1 MLLIVGL
8 AFLTL
13 HDSKLVAQ
21 VSTSVPSIFEELEEP
36 DSQRAISLFNEGKYD
51 DAIALAGAIDASLSE
66 FSTEEKW
73 QLLIISAHMQKG
85 DYPAALKAVD
95 AALEQFPKSIRV
107 RFAGQEVCRF
117 NNLPDRATEMY
128 KQIGEMASGNSW
140 RYRNAANQIVL
151 GKCFLRAGAD
161 AKEVLDGFLYPARK
175 RYPKE
180 PEVYRAIGELAL
192 EKHDYQLAVEN
203 FKKVLELAP
212 GDTNAM
218 GQMAI
223 AYKPSDS
230 EATSAA
236 VESALKINPKH
247 GPSSLIVA
255 DRLISSEQ
263 YDLADDTLDELLA
276 VNPNN
281 YQAWSYKAAIAHLQ
295 NQPAKEGEFRTKA
308 LSHWQSNPEVDHI
321 IGRELSEKYR
331 FAEGEKYQRRA
342 IVYDNRYLP
351 AKMQLAHDLLRLGQ
365 ELEGWKLADEVFDE
379 DQYSVVAHNLVTLRE
394 EISKFKTFEQDGFV
408 VRMDAQEAK
417 IYGPRVLDLLS
428 RAKAS
433 LTKKYES
440 QLETPIFVEI
450 FPRQQDFAIRTFG
463 LPGGS
468 GFLGVCFGRVITMNS
483 PAAQGQGLTSWESVL
498 WHEFCHV
505 VTLQKTKNRMPRWLS
520 EGISVYEENLA
531 DPAWGDSI
539 SVTYREMIL
548 GDDLTPVSKLSAAFL
563 QPKSGLHL
571 QFAYYESSLVV
582 EHLIKQYGL
591 PALIDVLDELS
602 QGTPINDALRR
613 HCAPVEVIDKQ
624 FAAFAVERAGTLAP
638 KGNWEKLEGDL
649 KLGSLEPSELAD
661 WNAEHPDNLVGIV
674 AEGLAWVEQEQWD
687 KAIVRL
693 EAAKK
698 LSPLTKSIYL
708 GLAKAYQQT
717 DQPEKE
723 YQTLE
728 QFAKIEADNVELF
741 TKLLERSS
749 ARGQWESTKKYARKL
764 LALNPLLTAPHRYL
778 SLAAEKTSDD
788 QALIESLSVLALMN
802 PLDAADVHYRL
813 ASALNRGN
821 QLDLAKRQ
829 VIMALEKAPR
839 YRDAHALL
847 LKIVE
852 QQNANESANG
862 GSVSQEVQTAKTA
875 DAAKTVDAADMER
888 NASVVAEKE
897 SP

>member
-1 MLLIVGL
+1 MLLGSCLL
-8 AFLTL
+8 AQDLRTNPVRNQASGQA
-13 HDSKLVAQ
+13 DPE
-21 VSTSVPSIFEELEEP
+21 T
-36 DSQRAISLFNEGKYD
+36 DGQRAFRLFNQGKYD
-51 DAIALAGAIDASLSE
+51 DAIAMAGVIDASLGEYSV
-66 FSTEEKW
+66 EEKW
-73 QLLIISAHMQKG
+73 QLLIISAQMQKG
-85 DYPAALKAVD
+85 DYSAALKTVES
-95 AALEQFPKSIRV
+95 ALERFPKSIRV
-107 RFAGQEVCRF
+107 RFFGEEVFRF
-117 NNLPDRATEMY
+117 NNLPDRANEVY
-128 KQIGEMASGNSW
+128 QQIGDVAAVNSW

-151 GKCFLRAGAD
+151 GKCLLRAGGD
-161 AKEVLDGFLYPARK
+161 AKEVLDGFYYPARK

-192 EKHDYQLAVEN
+192 QKHDYQLAVEN
-203 FKKVLELAP
+203 FKKVIELAP

-218 GQMAI
+218 GQMAL

-230 EATSAA
+230 EATTSAI
-236 VESALKINPKH
+236 ESALKINPLH
-247 GPSSLIVA
+247 SPSSLLIV

-263 YDLADDTLDELLA
+263 YELASTTLDQLLEL
-276 VNPNN
+276 NPHNFK
-281 YQAWSYKAAIAHLQ
+281 AWSYKAVIAHLQ
-295 NQPAKEGEFRTKA
+295 NQPAKEGEYRSRA
-308 LSHWQSNPEVDHI
+308 LSNWQANPEVDHI

-331 FAEGEKYQRRA
+331 FEEGEKYQRRA
-342 IVYDNRYLP
+342 VAYDNRYLP

-379 DQYSVVAHNLVTLRE
+379 AQYSVVAHNLVTLRD
-394 EISKFKTFEQDGFV
+394 EISKFKTLQHDGFV
-408 VRMDAQEAK
+408 VRMDAREAE
-417 IYGPRVLDLLS
+417 IYGQRVLNLLS

-433 LTKKYES
+433 LTKKYEA

-450 FPRQQDFAIRTFG
+450 FPRQKDFAIRTFG

-483 PAAQGQGLTSWESVL
+483 PAAQGANLTSWESVL

-539 SVTYREMIL
+539 NLKYREMIL
-548 GDDLTPVSKLSAAFL
+548 SDDLTPVSKLSSAFL

-582 EHLIKQYGL
+582 EHLINQYGL
-591 PALIDVLDELS
+591 PALVNVLDELS
-602 QGTPINDALRR
+602 HGTPIKDALRR
-613 HCAPVEVIDKQ
+613 HCAPVSVIDKQ
-624 FAAFAVERAGTLAP
+624 FATFAVERAGELAP
-638 KGNWEKLEGDL
+638 QGDWEKPERALQL
-649 KLGSLEPSELAD
+649 ASLEPAELAD
-661 WNAEHPDNLVGIV
+661 WNTEHPDSLVGLL
-674 AEGLAWVEQEQWD
+674 AEGLASAEREQWD

-693 EAAKK
+693 EAARE
-698 LSPLTKSIYL
+698 LSPLTKSIYSP
-708 GLAKAYQQT
+708 LAQAYQQT
-717 DQPEKE
+717 DQSEKE
-723 YQTLE
+723 LQTLE

-749 ARGQWESTKKYARKL
+749 GQGQWEKTKKYARKL

-813 ASALNRGN
+813 AAALYRGK
-821 QLDLAKRQ
+821 QFDLAKRQ

-847 LKIVE
+847 LKIVDR
-852 QQNANESANG
+852 QNAVG
-862 GSVSQEVQTAKTA
+862 GSVPQGSQVSDTQ
-875 DAAKTVDAADMER
+875 R
-888 NASVVAEKE
+888 GISVVAEKE

>member
-1 MLLIVGL
+1 MLLGSCLL
-8 AFLTL
+8 AQDLRTNPARNQASGQA
-13 HDSKLVAQ
+13 DPE
-21 VSTSVPSIFEELEEP
+21 T
-36 DSQRAISLFNEGKYD
+36 DGQRAFRLFNQGKYD
-51 DAIALAGAIDASLSE
+51 DAIAMAGVIDASLGEYSV
-66 FSTEEKW
+66 EEKW
-73 QLLIISAHMQKG
+73 QLLIISAQMQKG
-85 DYPAALKAVD
+85 DYSAALKTVES
-95 AALEQFPKSIRV
+95 ALERFPKSIRV
-107 RFAGQEVCRF
+107 RFVGEEVFRF
-117 NNLPDRATEMY
+117 NNLPDRANEVY
-128 KQIGEMASGNSW
+128 QQIGDVAAVNSW

-151 GKCFLRAGAD
+151 GKCLLRAGGD
-161 AKEVLDGFLYPARK
+161 AKEVLDGFYYPARK

-192 EKHDYQLAVEN
+192 QKHDYQLAVEN
-203 FKKVLELAP
+203 FKKVIELAP

-218 GQMAI
+218 GQMAL

-230 EATSAA
+230 EATTSAI
-236 VESALKINPKH
+236 ESALKINPLH
-247 GPSSLIVA
+247 SPSSLLIV

-263 YDLADDTLDELLA
+263 YELASTTLDQLLEL
-276 VNPNN
+276 NPHNFK
-281 YQAWSYKAAIAHLQ
+281 AWSYKAVIAHLQ
-295 NQPAKEGEFRTKA
+295 NQPAKEGEYRSRA
-308 LSHWQSNPEVDHI
+308 LSNWQANPEVDHI

-331 FAEGEKYQRRA
+331 FEEGEKYQRRA
-342 IVYDNRYLP
+342 VAYDNRYLP

-379 DQYSVVAHNLVTLRE
+379 DQYSVVAHNLVTLRD
-394 EISKFKTFEQDGFV
+394 EISKFKTLQHDGFV
-408 VRMDAQEAK
+408 VRMDAREAE
-417 IYGPRVLDLLS
+417 IYGQRVLNLLS

-433 LTKKYES
+433 LTKKYEA

-450 FPRQQDFAIRTFG
+450 FPRQKDFAIRTFG

-483 PAAQGQGLTSWESVL
+483 PAAQGANLTSWESVL

-539 SVTYREMIL
+539 NLKYREMIL
-548 GDDLTPVSKLSAAFL
+548 SDDLTPVSKLSSAFL

-582 EHLIKQYGL
+582 EHLINQYGL
-591 PALIDVLDELS
+591 PALVNVLDELS
-602 QGTPINDALRR
+602 HGTPIKDALRR
-613 HCAPVEVIDKQ
+613 HCAPVSVIDKQ
-624 FAAFAVERAGTLAP
+624 FATFAVERAGELP
-638 KGNWEKLEGDL
+638 PQGDWEKPEGDL
-649 KLGSLEPSELAD
+649 QLASLEPAELAD
-661 WNAEHPDNLVGIV
+661 WNTEHPDSLVGLL
-674 AEGLAWVEQEQWD
+674 AEGLASAEREQWD

-693 EAAKK
+693 EAARE
-698 LSPLTKSIYL
+698 LSPLTKSIYSP
-708 GLAKAYQQT
+708 LAQAYQQT
-717 DQPEKE
+717 DQSEKE
-723 YQTLE
+723 LQTLE

-749 ARGQWESTKKYARKL
+749 GQGQWEKTKKYARKL

-813 ASALNRGN
+813 AAALYRGK
-821 QLDLAKRQ
+821 QFDLAKRQ

-847 LKIVE
+847 LKIVDR
-852 QQNANESANG
+852 QNAVG
-862 GSVSQEVQTAKTA
+862 GSVPQGSQVSDTQ
-875 DAAKTVDAADMER
+875 R
-888 NASVVAEKE
+888 GISVVAEKE